1 MGQGAATPRAKTGL
15 ARRSIQLGLVAT
27 LVGLLPLVLLA
38 KLTIAHAQDAVRD
51 EVATRLRV
59 TTALSAALLAE
70 QLEGFVI
77 LAEAEAKRPRL
88 VRAVAGGDPTRFDDA
103 EIQRQLTALMASR
116 GGLAGS
122 GLVDLD
128 GVLRGSPVAPELVGR
143 DFSGRDY

>member
-70 QLEGFVI
+70 QLEGS
-77 LAEAEAKRPRL
+77 
-88 VRAVAGGDPTRFDDA
+88 GGDPTRFDDA